1 VEIKDKGVLRQIV
14 EMAKQGFGSNL
25 DMAIRTPQIQDLI
38 ELYAMS
44 TGQSTGGLPPT
55 MRPVSLVQ
63 TGGSL
68 FQQPGFSQ
76 GSLLPSFGGLS
87 SIGLDRI
94 GAGNPANA
102 GPMVI
107 NITVPGAKE
116 FFEKETVRVVVENPR
131 AVQSAA
137 LSAIKANS
145 GRRELTSLQLS
156 PGTLTS

>member
-1 VEIKDKGVLRQIV
+1 
-14 EMAKQGFGSNL
+14 MAKQGFGGNL
-25 DMAIRTPQIQDLI
+25 DMAIRTPQIRDLI

-63 TGGSL
+63 TGGSF

-76 GSLLPSFGGLS
+76 GSPLSSFGGALPT
-87 SIGLDRI
+87 IGLDRI
-94 GAGNPANA
+94 GAGSPANA

-137 LSAIKANS
+137 LSAIKANA